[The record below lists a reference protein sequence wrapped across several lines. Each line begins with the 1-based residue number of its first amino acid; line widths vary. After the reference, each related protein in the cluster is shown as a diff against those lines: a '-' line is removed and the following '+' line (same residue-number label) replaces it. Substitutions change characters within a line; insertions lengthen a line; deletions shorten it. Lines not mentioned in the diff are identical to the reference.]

1 MPSNDLTASDCNRAP
16 TTGGAISVGKCY
28 DWAVMGK
35 AIFTIGHSNHEWEAF
50 AALLATH
57 GIVLLVDTRT
67 SPVSRYAPWANARTL
82 KAMLGRA
89 RVEYAFMGDSLGGK
103 PSDGSCYRA
112 DGRPDY
118 REIRTR
124 PFFRDGIDALLEI
137 AEGRTI
143 ALMCAEEDPSKCHRR
158 LLIEPALLD
167 RGVEVRHIR
176 GDGTVATPTTLSSK
190 KAYREQLQGM
200 FPMDG

>member
-1 MPSNDLTASDCNRAP
+1 MD
-16 TTGGAISVGKCY
+16 
-28 DWAVMGK
+28 K
-35 AIFTIGHSNHEWEAF
+35 AIFTIGHSNHEWGTF
-50 AALLATH
+50 AKLLAKH
-57 GIVLLVDTRT
+57 GIELLLDTRT

-82 KAMLGRA
+82 KDMLRHIGL
-89 RVEYAFMGDSLGGK
+89 EYAFMGDALGGK

-124 PFFRDGIDALLEI
+124 KFFRDGIDALLEI
-137 AEGRTI
+137 SEGKTV

-167 RGVEVRHIR
+167 RDISVRHIR
-176 GDGTVATPTTLSSK
+176 GNGTVATTGTLSSK
-190 KAYREQLQGM
+190 KAYREQLQGT
-200 FPMDG
+200 FTPQD

>member
-1 MPSNDLTASDCNRAP
+1 
-16 TTGGAISVGKCY
+16 
-28 DWAVMGK
+28 MGK
-35 AIFTIGHSNHEWEAF
+35 AVYTIGHSNHEWDAF
-50 AALLATH
+50 ATLLAKH
-57 GIVLLVDTRT
+57 DIVLLVDTRT

-89 RVEYAFMGDSLGGK
+89 GVDYAFMGDSLGGK
-103 PSDGSCYRA
+103 PSDGSCYRP

-124 PFFRDGIDALLEI
+124 GFFSEGIEALLELV
-137 AEGRTI
+137 EGRTV

-167 RGVEVRHIR
+167 LGVDVRHIR
-176 GDGTVATPTTLSSK
+176 GDGTVATPSTLGSK
-190 KAYREQLQGM
+190 KAYQEQLQGT
-200 FPMDG
+200 FPMEDIDE

>member
-1 MPSNDLTASDCNRAP
+1 MGRA
-16 TTGGAISVGKCY
+16 V
-28 DWAVMGK
+28 
-35 AIFTIGHSNHEWEAF
+35 FTIGHSNHEWDTF
-50 AALLATH
+50 AALLAKH
-57 GIVLLVDTRT
+57 GIELLVDTRT

-82 KAMLGRA
+82 KAMLGRSGLN
-89 RVEYAFMGDSLGGK
+89 YAFMGDSLGGK

-124 PFFRDGIDALLEI
+124 AFFRDGIDALLELV
-137 AEGRTI
+137 EGRPV

-167 RGVEVRHIR
+167 RGVDVRHIR
-176 GDGTVATPTTLSSK
+176 GDGTVTTSGALGSK
-190 KAYREQLQGM
+190 KAYREQLQGT
-200 FPMDG
+200 FPTEK